1 MDCQLIMGTFVYFYH
16 QTFIKVVAAGS
27 AAFVLSLLAPQE
39 QLSLYHAL
47 GANLKQLGLL
57 PH

>member
-1 MDCQLIMGTFVYFYH
+1 MGTFVYFYH